1 VRFFPAGVR
10 LAGVLSIISIVA
22 ACTESLDT
30 NVGCPDLCS
39 NQSGG
44 IQTITIDPVVLDT
57 TVSALAGQGTENSML
72 IATRGDT
79 VDSRAVIR
87 FDSIPARYT
96 KLTVDTATTA
106 ITTVDSAR
114 IRFRIDTTGAK
125 FPGPVTIEAYDV
137 NTDAPDS
144 LISAVA
150 ALFTPDRLITSKTF
164 AKDSLKDTVTIELPP
179 SAILSR
185 LGQRLR
191 IGLRAT
197 SPAGSVQFR
206 IWAVESGLAEQLYFR
221 AEPDTLVKPIQLTAY
236 SKTPA
241 NQPAIATSLSDYTV
255 LVKGPAPAPPGALDV
270 GGLPARRVYMRF
282 NVPAFIADTAEIIRA
297 SLLMTQRPDRTLDP
311 KDTVRIVAHISLA
324 TVAVTDLTRAAQI
337 TAQTSLDTVKVAPG
351 DSGVKQLEVAQII
364 SLWRT
369 QKADQT
375 PRAIVLVSGT
385 EGQAPLRAIFFS
397 MEAAPE
403 LRPRLR
409 ISYSTR
415 KTSGLP

>member
-1 VRFFPAGVR
+1 MRLIPAGLR

-30 NVGCPDLCS
+30 NVGCPVLCS

-44 IQTITIDPVVLDT
+44 IETITIDPVVLDT
-57 TVSALAGQGTENSML
+57 TVSALAGQGTESSML
-72 IATRGDT
+72 VATRGDT

-96 KLTVDTATTA
+96 KTTVDTATTA
-106 ITTVDSAR
+106 ITRVDSAR

-144 LISAVA
+144 LVSAVA
-150 ALFTPDRLITSKTF
+150 ALFTPDRLITSRTF
-164 AKDSLKDTVTIELPP
+164 AADSLKDTVIVEIPG
-179 SAILSR
+179 SAILAR

-191 IGLRAT
+191 VGIRAT

-206 IWAVESGLAEQLYFR
+206 IFSVESGLAEQLYFR
-221 AEPDTLVKPIQLTAY
+221 ADADTLVKPIQLVPY
-236 SKTPA
+236 SKTPE
-241 NQPAIATSLSDYTV
+241 NQPAIASSLSDYTV
-255 LVKGPAPAPPGALDV
+255 LVKGPAPAPLGALDV
-270 GGLPARRVYMRF
+270 GGLPARRIYMRF

-297 SLLMTQRPDRTLDP
+297 SLLMTQRPDRTVDS
-311 KDTVRIVAHISLA
+311 KDTVRIIAHVSLA
-324 TVAVTDLTRAAQI
+324 TKAVTDLTRAAQI
-337 TAQTSLDTVKVAPG
+337 TAQTSLDTLRVAPG
-351 DSGVKQLEVAQII
+351 DSGVKLLEVAQII
-364 SLWRT
+364 GLWRT
-369 QKADQT
+369 QQADQT
-375 PRAIVLVSGT
+375 PRAMVLISGT

-397 MEAAPE
+397 IEAAPE

>member
-1 VRFFPAGVR
+1 VRLIPAGLR

-44 IQTITIDPVVLDT
+44 IETITIDPVVLDT
-57 TVSALAGQGTENSML
+57 AVSALAGQGTENSML
-72 IATRGDT
+72 VATRGDT

-96 KLTVDTATTA
+96 KLTADTATTA

-144 LISAVA
+144 LVAAVA

-164 AKDSLKDTVTIELPP
+164 VTDSLKDTVTIELPP

-191 IGLRAT
+191 IGLRAR

-221 AEPDTLVKPIQLTAY
+221 ADPDTLVKPIQLVPY

-241 NQPAIATSLSDYTV
+241 NQLEIASSLSDYTV
-255 LVKGPAPAPPGALDV
+255 LVRGPAAAPLGALDV

-282 NVPAFIADTAEIIRA
+282 NVPPFISDTAEIIRA
-297 SLLMTQRPDRTLDP
+297 SLLLTQIPDRTVDP
-311 KDTVRIVAHISLA
+311 KDTLRIIAHVSLA
-324 TVAVTDLTRAAQI
+324 TKAVTDITRAAQI
-337 TAQTSLDTVKVAPG
+337 TAQTSLDTLRVAPA
-351 DSGVKQLEVAQII
+351 DSGVKVLEVAQII
-364 SLWRT
+364 GLWRT
-369 QKADQT
+369 QKVDQT
-375 PRAIVLVSGT
+375 PRAVVLISGT
-385 EGQAPLRAIFFS
+385 EGQAPVRAIFFS
-397 MEAAPE
+397 IEAAPE

-415 KTSGLP
+415 KTNGLP

>member
-1 VRFFPAGVR
+1 VRFIPAGVR

-44 IQTITIDPVVLDT
+44 IETITIDPVVLDT

-72 IATRGDT
+72 VATRGDT

-87 FDSIPARYT
+87 FDSIPARYQ
-96 KLTVDTATTA
+96 KLVADTATTA

-137 NTDAPDS
+137 NTDAADS
-144 LISAVA
+144 LTDAVA
-150 ALFTPDRLITSKTF
+150 ALFTPARLITSKTF
-164 AKDSLKDTVTIELPP
+164 NKDSLKDTVIIELPP

-221 AEPDTLVKPIQLTAY
+221 AEPDTLVKPIQLVPY

-241 NQPAIATSLSDYTV
+241 NQVSIASSLSDYTV
-255 LVKGPAPAPPGALDV
+255 LVKGPRPPPPGSLDV

-282 NVPAFIADTAEIIRA
+282 NVPAFISDTAQIIRA
-297 SLLMTQRPDRTLDP
+297 SLLLTQIPDRTVDP
-311 KDTVRIVAHISLA
+311 KDTLRIIAHVSLA
-324 TVAVTDLTRAAQI
+324 TKAVTDVARAAQI
-337 TAQTSLDTVKVAPG
+337 TAQTSLDTLRVAPA
-351 DSGVKQLEVAQII
+351 DSGVKLLEVAQII
-364 SLWRT
+364 GLWRT

-375 PRAIVLVSGT
+375 PRAMVLISGT
-385 EGQAPLRAIFFS
+385 EGQAPVRAVFFS
-397 MEAAPE
+397 IEAAPE

-415 KTSGLP
+415 KTNGLP

>member
-1 VRFFPAGVR
+1 VRFIPAGVR
-10 LAGVLSIISIVA
+10 FAGVLSIISIVA
-22 ACTESLDT
+22 ACTESLET

-44 IQTITIDPVVLDT
+44 IETITIDPVVLDT

-96 KLTVDTATTA
+96 KTTVDTATTA

-144 LISAVA
+144 VVAAVV

-164 AKDSLKDTVTIELPP
+164 AVADLKDTVTIELPP

-191 IGLRAT
+191 IGLRAV

-206 IWAVESGLAEQLYFR
+206 IWAVESGLAEQIYFR
-221 AEPDTLVKPIQLTAY
+221 AEPDTLVRPIQLAPY

-241 NQPAIATSLSDYTV
+241 NQPAIASSLSDYTV
-255 LVKGPAPAPPGALDV
+255 LVKGPAPAPPGSLDV

-282 NVPAFIADTAEIIRA
+282 NVPAFISDTAEIIRA
-297 SLLMTQRPDRTLDP
+297 SLLMTQRPDRTVDP
-311 KDTVRIVAHISLA
+311 KDTVRIVAHVSLA

-337 TAQTSLDTVKVAPG
+337 TAQTSLDTLRVAPG
-351 DSGVKQLEVAQII
+351 DSGVKLLEVAQII
-364 SLWRT
+364 GLWRT
-369 QKADQT
+369 QKVAQT
-375 PRAIVLVSGT
+375 PRAMVLVSGT